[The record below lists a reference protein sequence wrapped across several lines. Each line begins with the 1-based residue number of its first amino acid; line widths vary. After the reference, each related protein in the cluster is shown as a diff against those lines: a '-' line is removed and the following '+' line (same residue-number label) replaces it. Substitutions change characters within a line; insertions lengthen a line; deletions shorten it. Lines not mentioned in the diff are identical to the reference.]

1 MFVLYRC
8 LIANRGEIAVRII
21 RACRELN
28 IETVAIYALGDE
40 KSLHVSLADQ
50 AVCIGEANPLESYLN
65 QDRIISAAKIT
76 RANAIHPGYGFLSE
90 SSSFARKVEDNDIY
104 FIGPTQKTMEMMGDK
119 ITARQTVDNAGV
131 PIIPGSTKAVESIEE
146 VQNIAQ
152 EIGYPLVLKAASG
165 GGGKGIRIVKSED
178 TLTKS
183 FKEAKSEGKKYFDD
197 DRIYVEAFIPVAK
210 HVEVQVIGDGNE
222 NYIHL
227 GERDCSVQRK
237 NQKLIEE
244 SPCAAITEEMRES
257 MCSDAV
263 KVAKASNYRSAGT
276 IEYLVTKDAY
286 YFIEM
291 NARIQVEHTVTE
303 MRANR
308 DLLQAQ
314 LYLMQHGTLPFNQE
328 DIIFDGHVIEAR
340 INAENPE
347 KQFQPSPGTV
357 QALHLPQGFNIR
369 VDSLLY
375 HGYTVS
381 PNYDSLVAKV
391 IVKSSN
397 RQLAIKKL
405 KVALDEMVIDGFT
418 TTADFLYAVLSY
430 PLYAEGNA
438 EEVDIKFLDR
448 HQIIKEVT

>member
-1 MFVLYRC
+1 MYRC

-76 RANAIHPGYGFLSE
+76 GANAIHPGYGFLSE

-165 GGGKGIRIVKSED
+165 GGGKGIRIVKTED
-178 TLTKS
+178 MLTKS

-197 DRIYVEAFIPVAK
+197 DRIYVESFIPVAK
-210 HVEVQVIGDGNE
+210 HVEVQVIGDGNG

-244 SPCAAITEEMRES
+244 SPCAAITDEMRES
-257 MCSDAV
+257 MCLDAV
-263 KVAKASNYRSAGT
+263 KVANASNYRSAGT

-303 MRANR
+303 MRTNR

-328 DIIFDGHVIEAR
+328 DIVFDGHVIEAR

-357 QALHLPQGFNIR
+357 KSLHLPQGFNIR

-375 HGYTVS
+375 YGYKVS

-391 IVKSSN
+391 IVKSST

-405 KVALDEMVIDGFT
+405 KVVLDEMVIDGFT

-448 HQIIKEVT
+448 HQIIKEEMT

>member
-1 MFVLYRC
+1 MYRC

-21 RACRELN
+21 RACRELD

-50 AVCIGEANPLESYLN
+50 AVCIGDANPLESYLN

-76 RANAIHPGYGFLSE
+76 GANAIHPGYGFLSE
-90 SSSFARKVEDNDIY
+90 SSSFAKKVEENDIY

-165 GGGKGIRIVKSED
+165 GGGKGIRIVKTED
-178 TLTKS
+178 MLAKS

-244 SPCAAITEEMRES
+244 SPCAAITDEMRES
-257 MCSDAV
+257 MCLDAV

-314 LYLMQHGTLPFNQE
+314 LYLMQHGTLPFEQE
-328 DIIFDGHVIEAR
+328 DIIFNGHVIEAR

-347 KQFQPSPGTV
+347 RQFQPSPGTV
-357 QALHLPQGFNIR
+357 QSLHLPQGFNIR

-375 HGYTVS
+375 YGYTVS

-391 IVKSSN
+391 IVKSST

-405 KVALDEMVIDGFT
+405 KVVLDEMVIDGFT

-448 HQIIKEVT
+448 HQIIKEETK

>member
-1 MFVLYRC
+1 MYRC

-21 RACRELN
+21 RACRELD

-50 AVCIGEANPLESYLN
+50 AVCIGDANPLESYLN

-76 RANAIHPGYGFLSE
+76 GANAIHPGYGFLSE
-90 SSSFARKVEDNDIY
+90 SSSFAKKVEENDIY

-165 GGGKGIRIVKSED
+165 GGGKGIRIVKTED
-178 TLTKS
+178 MLAKS

-244 SPCAAITEEMRES
+244 SPCAAITDEMRES
-257 MCSDAV
+257 MCLDAV

-314 LYLMQHGTLPFNQE
+314 LYLMQHGTLPFEQE
-328 DIIFDGHVIEAR
+328 DIIFNGHVIEAR

-347 KQFQPSPGTV
+347 RQFQPSPGTV
-357 QALHLPQGFNIR
+357 QSLHLPQGFNIR

-391 IVKSSN
+391 IVKSST

-405 KVALDEMVIDGFT
+405 KVVLDEMVIDGFT

-448 HQIIKEVT
+448 HQIIKEETK

>member
-1 MFVLYRC
+1 MYRC

-21 RACRELN
+21 RTCRELN

-76 RANAIHPGYGFLSE
+76 DANAIHPGYGFLSE

-165 GGGKGIRIVKSED
+165 GGGKGIRIVKTED
-178 TLTKS
+178 MLNKS

-197 DRIYVEAFIPVAK
+197 DRIYVESFIPVAK
-210 HVEVQVIGDGNE
+210 HVEVQVIGDGNG

-244 SPCAAITEEMRES
+244 SPCAAITDEMRES
-257 MCSDAV
+257 MCLDAV

-303 MRANR
+303 MRTNR

-357 QALHLPQGFNIR
+357 KSLHLPQGFNIR

-375 HGYTVS
+375 YGYKVS

-391 IVKSSN
+391 IVKSST

-405 KVALDEMVIDGFT
+405 KVVLDEMVIDGFT

-448 HQIIKEVT
+448 HQIIKGEMT

>member
-1 MFVLYRC
+1 MYRC

-21 RACRELN
+21 RACRELG

-50 AVCIGEANPLESYLN
+50 AVCIGDANPLESYLN
-65 QDRIISAAKIT
+65 QDRVISAAKIT
-76 RANAIHPGYGFLSE
+76 GADAIHPGYGFLSE

-131 PIIPGSTKAVESIEE
+131 PIIPGSTKAVESIGE

-165 GGGKGIRIVKSED
+165 GGGKGIRIVKIED
-178 TLTKS
+178 MLAKS

-244 SPCAAITEEMRES
+244 SPCAAITDEMRES
-257 MCSDAV
+257 MCLDAV

-314 LYLMQHGTLPFNQE
+314 LYLMQRGTLPFNQE

-347 KQFQPSPGTV
+347 RQFQPSLGTV
-357 QALHLPQGFNIR
+357 QSLHLPQGFNIR

-391 IVKSSN
+391 IVKSST

-405 KVALDEMVIDGFT
+405 KVVLDEMVIDGFT

-448 HQIIKEVT
+448 HQIIKEETK

>member
-1 MFVLYRC
+1 MYRC

-21 RACRELN
+21 RACRELD

-50 AVCIGEANPLESYLN
+50 AVCIGDANPLESYLN

-76 RANAIHPGYGFLSE
+76 GANAIHPGYGFLSE
-90 SSSFARKVEDNDIY
+90 SSSFAKKVEENDIY

-152 EIGYPLVLKAASG
+152 EIDYPLVLKAASG
-165 GGGKGIRIVKSED
+165 GGGKGIRIVKTED
-178 TLTKS
+178 MLAKS

-244 SPCAAITEEMRES
+244 SPCAAITDEMRES
-257 MCSDAV
+257 MCLDAV

-314 LYLMQHGTLPFNQE
+314 LYLMQHGTLPFEQE
-328 DIIFDGHVIEAR
+328 DIIFNGHVIEAR

-347 KQFQPSPGTV
+347 RQFQPSPGTV
-357 QALHLPQGFNIR
+357 QSLHLPQGFNIR

-391 IVKSSN
+391 IVKSST

-405 KVALDEMVIDGFT
+405 KVVLDEMVIDGFT

-448 HQIIKEVT
+448 HQIIKEETK

>member
-1 MFVLYRC
+1 MYRC

-21 RACRELN
+21 RACRELG

-50 AVCIGEANPLESYLN
+50 AVCIGDANPLESYLN

-76 RANAIHPGYGFLSE
+76 GANAIHPGYGFLSE

-131 PIIPGSTKAVESIEE
+131 PIIPGSTKAVESIGE

-165 GGGKGIRIVKSED
+165 GGGKGIRIVKTED
-178 TLTKS
+178 MLAKS

-197 DRIYVEAFIPVAK
+197 DRIYVEAFISVAK

-244 SPCAAITEEMRES
+244 SPCAAITDEMRES
-257 MCSDAV
+257 MCLDAV

-347 KQFQPSPGTV
+347 RQFQPSPGTV
-357 QALHLPQGFNIR
+357 QSLHLPQGFNIR

-391 IVKSSN
+391 IVKSST

-405 KVALDEMVIDGFT
+405 KVVLDEMVIDGFT

-448 HQIIKEVT
+448 HQIIKEETK

>member
-1 MFVLYRC
+1 MYRC

-65 QDRIISAAKIT
+65 QDRIISAAKISG
-76 RANAIHPGYGFLSE
+76 ANAIHPGYGFLSE
-90 SSSFARKVEDNDIY
+90 SSSFARNVEDNDIY

-165 GGGKGIRIVKSED
+165 GGGKGIRIVKTED
-178 TLTKS
+178 MLTKS

-197 DRIYVEAFIPVAK
+197 DRIYVESFIPVAK
-210 HVEVQVIGDGNE
+210 HVEVQVMGDGNE

-244 SPCAAITEEMRES
+244 SPCAAITDEMRES
-257 MCSDAV
+257 MCIDAV
-263 KVAKASNYRSAGT
+263 KVAEASNYRSAGT

-303 MRANR
+303 MRTNR

-314 LYLMQHGTLPFNQE
+314 LYLMKHGTLPFNQE

-357 QALHLPQGFNIR
+357 KSLHLPQGFNIR

-375 HGYTVS
+375 YGYKVS

-391 IVKSSN
+391 IVKSST

-405 KVALDEMVIDGFT
+405 KVVLDEMVIDGFT

-448 HQIIKEVT
+448 HQIIKEEIT

>member
-1 MFVLYRC
+1 MYRC

-76 RANAIHPGYGFLSE
+76 GANAIHPGYGFLSE

-104 FIGPTQKTMEMMGDK
+104 FIGPTQKTMEIMGDK

-165 GGGKGIRIVKSED
+165 GGGKGIRIVKTED
-178 TLTKS
+178 MLTKS

-197 DRIYVEAFIPVAK
+197 DRIYVESFIPVAK
-210 HVEVQVIGDGNE
+210 HVEVQVIGDGNG

-244 SPCAAITEEMRES
+244 SPCAAITDEMRES
-257 MCSDAV
+257 MCLDAV
-263 KVAKASNYRSAGT
+263 KVANASNYRSAGT

-303 MRANR
+303 MRTNR

-357 QALHLPQGFNIR
+357 KSLHLPQGFNIR

-375 HGYTVS
+375 YGYKVS

-391 IVKSSN
+391 IVKSST

-405 KVALDEMVIDGFT
+405 KVVLDEMVIDGFT

-448 HQIIKEVT
+448 HQIIKEEMT

>member
-1 MFVLYRC
+1 MYRC

-21 RACRELN
+21 RACRELD

-50 AVCIGEANPLESYLN
+50 AVCIGDANPLESYLN

-76 RANAIHPGYGFLSE
+76 GANAIHPGYGFLSE
-90 SSSFARKVEDNDIY
+90 SSSFAKKIEENDIY

-165 GGGKGIRIVKSED
+165 GGGKGIRIVKTED
-178 TLTKS
+178 MLAKS

-244 SPCAAITEEMRES
+244 SPCAAITDEMRAS
-257 MCSDAV
+257 MCLDAV

-314 LYLMQHGTLPFNQE
+314 LYLMQHGTLPFEQE

-347 KQFQPSPGTV
+347 RQFQPSPGTV
-357 QALHLPQGFNIR
+357 QSLHLPQGFNIR

-391 IVKSSN
+391 IVKSST

-405 KVALDEMVIDGFT
+405 KVVLDEMVIDGFT

-448 HQIIKEVT
+448 HQIIKEETK